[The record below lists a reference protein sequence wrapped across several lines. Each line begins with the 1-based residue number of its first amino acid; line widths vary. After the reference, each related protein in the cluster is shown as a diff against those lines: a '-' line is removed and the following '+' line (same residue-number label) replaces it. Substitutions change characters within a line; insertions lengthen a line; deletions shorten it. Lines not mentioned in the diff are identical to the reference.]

1 MPNWVHDS
9 GKMCLIGDAAHAMT
23 PYLAQGAAMGIED
36 AAILGGLLAKH
47 PHRETLGK
55 NLRLYERVRIER
67 AQKVA
72 HESIGS
78 RWFTQMADGPKQQ
91 ERDDWLVAHP
101 GIQSNHR
108 NIRSDREFLN
118 WLFGYDVYET
128 LDEIS

>member
-1 MPNWVHDS
+1 
-9 GKMCLIGDAAHAMT
+9 MT

-36 AAILGGLLAKH
+36 AAILGGLLGEH
-47 PHRETLGK
+47 PRKETLGK
-55 NLRLYERVRIER
+55 NLRLYEQIRIGR

-78 RWFTQMADGPKQQ
+78 RWFTQMPDGPKQKD
-91 ERDDWLVAHP
+91 RDDYLLAHP

-108 NIRSDREFLN
+108 NIRSDREFLD
-118 WLFGYDVYET
+118 WLFGYDAYKT